1 MMSEMTI
8 DNLNQPM
15 KLYSAQNITISG
27 QEWDA
32 ADYASVCNF
41 NDTYFFAVS
50 DAAKDDFLGWIED
63 MELVTNNYVLNE
75 CKQNSPKLIG
85 VEDRDA
91 YAAKLGIVVDD
102 DKFEED
108 REAYGA

>member
-1 MMSEMTI
+1 MSEMSI
-8 DNLNQPM
+8 DEKNQPM
-15 KLYSAQNITISG
+15 KLYSAQNITLSG

-32 ADYASVCNF
+32 ADYASVHYF
-41 NDTYFFAVS
+41 NETYFFAVS

-85 VEDRDA
+85 VGDLDA
-91 YAAKLGIVVDD
+91 YAAKLGIVVDND
-102 DKFEED
+102 GIEED
-108 REAYGA
+108 QVAYGA